1 MKFFSKIFQSFKYK
15 SSINFKFN
23 LFFLRNMLSTAFEHL
38 NVTHIFLPRKFLK
51 LKIFKNSIKLNFLS
65 LLMVLNFFF
74 LIYFFI
80 NSNRPTVRITGFHPV
95 DPGSIPG

>member
-38 NVTHIFLPRKFLK
+38 NINHMFLPVKFLK
-51 LKIFKNSIKLNFLS
+51 LKIFKNNIKLNFLI
-65 LLMVLNFFF
+65 LLLVINFLFI
-74 LIYFFI
+74 IYFL
-80 NSNRPTVRITGFHPV
+80 
-95 DPGSIPG
+95 